1 MWSIHVG
8 SNVQI
13 LEKELSERE
22 QEVGGQEKEDKGSF
36 NTPNHEEF
44 QGHNNDKVQE
54 ITCNVMSYLKNSNTR
69 KTKHFLLHI
78 QEFRI

>member
-36 NTPNHEEF
+36 NVSLY
-44 QGHNNDKVQE
+44 D
-54 ITCNVMSYLKNSNTR
+54 ITCCPSWKRPEASWASLPVQRGLPLSAFYCLE
-69 KTKHFLLHI
+69 LY
-78 QEFRI
+78 

>member
-22 QEVGGQEKEDKGSF
+22 QEVGGREKEDKGSF
-36 NTPNHEEF
+36 NVSLYGFECLYMHEAI
-44 QGHNNDKVQE
+44 G
-54 ITCNVMSYLKNSNTR
+54 TSG
-69 KTKHFLLHI
+69 
-78 QEFRI
+78 

>member
-22 QEVGGQEKEDKGSF
+22 QEVGGREKEDKGSF
-36 NTPNHEEF
+36 N
-44 QGHNNDKVQE
+44 V
-54 ITCNVMSYLKNSNTR
+54 S
-69 KTKHFLLHI
+69 FLLSSLWGSQDQRKLRLFWRQI
-78 QEFRI
+78 PTWMRTDIEQNSQDSIFY